1 MVHLISGPQA
11 RLFEV
16 QVALDAVHS
25 LVADHALVAQFEQG
39 PALRSQQLPQE
50 ALVGGGAFLDPIFVA
65 TEAGAEAVGL
75 GSRGRGV
82 RR

>member
-25 LVADHALVAQFEQG
+25 LVADHALVAQFE
-39 PALRSQQLPQE
+39 
-50 ALVGGGAFLDPIFVA
+50 
-65 TEAGAEAVGL
+65 
-75 GSRGRGV
+75 
-82 RR
+82 

>member
-1 MVHLISGPQA
+1 MVHPITYPQT

-16 QVALDAVHS
+16 QVVLDAVHS

-50 ALVGGGAFLDPIFVA
+50 ALVGEGAFL
-65 TEAGAEAVGL
+65 
-75 GSRGRGV
+75 GSGRGS
-82 RR
+82 

>member
-1 MVHLISGPQA
+1 MVHPISYPQA

-16 QVALDAVHS
+16 QVVLDAVHS

-50 ALVGGGAFLDPIFVA
+50 ALVGEGAFL
-65 TEAGAEAVGL
+65 
-75 GSRGRGV
+75 GSGRGS
-82 RR
+82 